1 MQEEKNAIIKQ
12 GIAFSSKNLVYKY
25 LKNNENAFLKLI
37 TEQQQGKWRVVKWID
52 TQDSNQYIVA
62 ALLTTKTSGKEVVS
76 DIVK

>member
-52 TQDSNQYIVA
+52 TQDSN
-62 ALLTTKTSGKEVVS
+62 
-76 DIVK
+76 